1 MVNYL
6 SDFIKLFANNL
17 TNWIEAQKTFLD
29 TITSMEKDLESSDR
43 LELILAT
50 RTAFNHMIKTIE
62 AFDKWLQDPFIVG
75 HMPREMLLEV
85 QKNVWEILKK
95 LLELDI
101 KHTTAFRDRLLN
113 LSETGKINPLFF
125 VPREQQQRVEER
137 FRVSY

>member
-1 MVNYL
+1 MSEFV
-6 SDFIKLFANNL
+6 KLFANNL

-29 TITSMEKDLESSDR
+29 TITSMEKDLEDSDR

-62 AFDKWLQDPFIVG
+62 AFDRWLQDPFIVG

-85 QKNVWEILKK
+85 QKSVWEILKK

-101 KHTTAFRDRLLN
+101 KHTSAFRDVLLN
-113 LSETGKINPLFF
+113 LSDAGKINPLFF
-125 VPREQQQRVEER
+125 IPKEQQRVEER

>member
-6 SDFIKLFANNL
+6 SEFVKLFANNL

-29 TITSMEKDLESSDR
+29 TVKSMEKDLETSDR

-75 HMPREMLLEV
+75 HMPREMLQEV

-101 KHTTAFRDRLLN
+101 KHTAAFRDMLLS

>member
-1 MVNYL
+1 VKYL
-6 SDFIKLFANNL
+6 SEFVKLFANNL

-29 TITSMEKDLESSDR
+29 TITSMEKDLEDSDR

-62 AFDKWLQDPFIVG
+62 AFDRWLQDPFIVG

-85 QKNVWEILKK
+85 QKSVWEILKK

-101 KHTTAFRDRLLN
+101 KHTSAFRDVLLN
-113 LSETGKINPLFF
+113 LSDAGKINPLFF
-125 VPREQQQRVEER
+125 IPKEQQRVEER

>member
-6 SDFIKLFANNL
+6 SEFVKLFANNL

-29 TITSMEKDLESSDR
+29 TVTSMEKDLETSDR

-50 RTAFNHMIKTIE
+50 RTAFNHMIKT
-62 AFDKWLQDPFIVG
+62 IVG

-101 KHTTAFRDRLLN
+101 KHTAAFRDMLLN

>member
-1 MVNYL
+1 L
-6 SDFIKLFANNL
+6 SEFVKLFANNL

-29 TITSMEKDLESSDR
+29 TITSMEKDLEDSDR

-62 AFDKWLQDPFIVG
+62 AFDRWLQDPFIVG

-85 QKNVWEILKK
+85 QKSVWEILKK

-101 KHTTAFRDRLLN
+101 KHTSAFRDVLLN
-113 LSETGKINPLFF
+113 LSDAGKINPLFF
-125 VPREQQQRVEER
+125 IPKEQQRVEER

>member
-1 MVNYL
+1 MKYL
-6 SDFIKLFANNL
+6 SEFVKLFANNL

-29 TITSMEKDLESSDR
+29 TITSMEKDLEDSDR

-62 AFDKWLQDPFIVG
+62 AFDRWLQDPFIVG

-85 QKNVWEILKK
+85 QKSVWEILKK

-101 KHTTAFRDRLLN
+101 KHTSAFRDVLLN
-113 LSETGKINPLFF
+113 LSDAGKINPLFF
-125 VPREQQQRVEER
+125 IPKEQQRVEER